1 MEWAREAFLF
11 DLFVGLRDWLLEIPE
26 AGFRGRSDSRVK
38 WEGSIA
44 LG

>member
-1 MEWAREAFLF
+1 MEKAEESFLF
-11 DLFVGLRDWLLEIPE
+11 GLCLGWRGWLLEIPE

-38 WEGSIA
+38 WAGSIA